1 MSKRNLLLM
10 LCLVFFMGS
19 TVIAQNKYVGADKC
33 KMCHNSATKG
43 DQYKKWQASKHSQA
57 MASLSSPKSLEYA
70 KANGIADPS
79 KDAKC
84 TKCHSTAAG
93 AVATTLEA
101 TITVA
106 EGVSCESC
114 HGAGSAYKAMN
125 VMKVKA
131 DAVKAG
137 LVIPDEKTCLT
148 CHAKGAGNPFE
159 KEFNF
164 ADYSAKIAHKHP

>member
-19 TVIAQNKYVGADKC
+19 TVIAQNKYVGANAC

-43 DQYKKWQASKHSQA
+43 DQFKKWQASKHSQA
-57 MASLSSPKSLEYA
+57 MASLSSPKSVEWG
-70 KANGIADPS
+70 KANGGVDAS
-79 KDAKC
+79 KEAKC
-84 TKCHSTAAG
+84 LKCHSTLGSVDQTLKG
-93 AVATTLEA
+93 ALTSE
-101 TITVA
+101 

-114 HGAGSAYKAMN
+114 HGAGSAYKGMAI
-125 VMKVKA
+125 MKVQA

-137 LVIPDEKTCLT
+137 LVIPDEKTCLV

-159 KEFNF
+159 KDFNF
-164 ADYSAKIAHKHP
+164 ADYSAKIAHKKP